1 MNKERSSVAI
11 VAEEAIAIADAK
23 DLVKTTFECPI
34 CNFYS
39 NFENGLKV
47 HLARKHSKVEQLDG
61 HHDEVDEDDDFY
73 AGSKHF
79 WKNGWL
85 GGANQVVDISEED
98 GKIIT

>member
-1 MNKERSSVAI
+1 MPNLR
-11 VAEEAIAIADAK
+11 
-23 DLVKTTFECPI
+23 
-34 CNFYS
+34 FYS

-85 GGANQVVDISEED
+85 G
-98 GKIIT
+98 

>member
-1 MNKERSSVAI
+1 M
-11 VAEEAIAIADAK
+11 
-23 DLVKTTFECPI
+23 
-34 CNFYS
+34 
-39 NFENGLKV
+39 KV

-61 HHDEVDEDDDFY
+61 HHNKEPDNDEY

>member
-1 MNKERSSVAI
+1 MPNLR
-11 VAEEAIAIADAK
+11 
-23 DLVKTTFECPI
+23 
-34 CNFYS
+34 FYS

-85 GGANQVVDISEED
+85 GGAFQSFCDANQVVDTCDISEED